1 MVIHHVGKYTNNGTP
16 NPEFEFTMVID
27 NLLKARKPDREPA
40 EINVL
45 KFCIINKKSRLATG
59 LFKNQRTFLQIG

>member
-1 MVIHHVGKYTNNGTP
+1 MVNHHVGKYTNNGTP
-16 NPEFEFTMVID
+16 NPEFELTMVID

-40 EINVL
+40 ERNVL
-45 KFCIINKKSRLATG
+45 NFCIINKKPRLATG